1 MMPCKK
7 CGMLP
12 KDCNCH
18 TKEHKNI
25 TGPCQQCGEVIPAK
39 LLKDNQNGMELCGE
53 CLTISQMEPSERE
66 YFRATA
72 AANGMQL
79 IDMPLH
85 LQVANMKNMSLE
97 EYLKTLPRNRQQ
109 FKEYFKDG
117 ITIGGV
123 TL

>member
-1 MMPCKK
+1 MI
-7 CGMLP
+7 L
-12 KDCNCH
+12 
-18 TKEHKNI
+18 
-25 TGPCQQCGEVIPAK
+25 PAK
-39 LLKDNQNGMELCGE
+39 LLKDNQAGKELCGD

-66 YFRATA
+66 YFRVTA
-72 AANGMQL
+72 AAHGMQL

-85 LQVANMKNMSLE
+85 LRVANMKNIGLE
-97 EYLKTLPRNRQQ
+97 EYLKTVPRGPSGRQQ